1 MQKPESSK
9 VPRNGTWQQ
18 QKNDPFLS
26 HSEIG
31 CSGDSDKDPSN
42 ESNRK
47 EKKYTIH
54 ILIKHTQKKINLLQE
69 NEVLQKEHTHI
80 PCFFFL
86 LYYKYSPCVQLYFKK

>member
-54 ILIKHTQKKINLLQE
+54 ILIKHTQKKN
-69 NEVLQKEHTHI
+69 KSSSR
-80 PCFFFL
+80 
-86 LYYKYSPCVQLYFKK
+86 K